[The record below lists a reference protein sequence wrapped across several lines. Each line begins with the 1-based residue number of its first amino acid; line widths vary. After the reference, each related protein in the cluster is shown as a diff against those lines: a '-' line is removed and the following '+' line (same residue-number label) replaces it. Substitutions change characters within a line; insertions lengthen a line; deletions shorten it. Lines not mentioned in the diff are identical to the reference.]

1 MGFAATIVTLCLVLL
16 GTPLFIVI
24 AASGLLFLYRNGIDF
39 SAVIIELYKLA
50 HTPTLTAL
58 PLFAL
63 AGYVLAESN
72 APRRLVRLSDA
83 LLGWLPGGLAVIAL
97 LVSAVFTALTGATG
111 LTIVA
116 MGGLLFPALQ
126 QQKYPEGF
134 SLGLLTTSGTLG
146 LLFPPSFPLI
156 LYGIV
161 AQTSI
166 DQLFLAG
173 ILPGILLVLFLS
185 LYSVWKGYRSEV
197 ARPRFTFLELRGAL
211 REAIWEMPLP
221 FVVLGGIYG
230 GYVAISEAAV
240 LTVLYVLVVEMGVY
254 RDVKFKDLKSITI
267 KSSILVGGI
276 LIILGVSFGLTNTLI
291 NEEIPA
297 KLLDFMKGHVESP
310 LAFLA
315 WLNLFLLAA
324 GCLLGMFPALI
335 VVVPMILP
343 VAQAYGIHPIH
354 LGIILLTNL
363 EIGASLPPVGINLF
377 VASLRFERPILDLYR
392 ASVPYILILLLALIV
407 ITYSPALSLAILGK
421 AINP

>member
-1 MGFAATIVTLCLVLL
+1 MGLLSTIVTLCLILL
-16 GTPLFIVI
+16 GSPLFIVI
-24 AASGLLFLYRNGIDF
+24 AASGLFFLYLNGIDF
-39 SAVIIELYKLA
+39 SALIIELYKLA

-83 LLGWLPGGLAVIAL
+83 VLGWLPGGLAIIAL

-116 MGGLLFPALQ
+116 LGGLLFPALR
-126 QQKYPEGF
+126 QQKYPERF

-173 ILPGILLVLFLS
+173 ILPGIFLVVLLS
-185 LYSVWKGYRSEV
+185 LYSGWKGFRSNV
-197 ARPRFTFLELRGAL
+197 ARPPFTFRELRGAL
-211 REAIWEMPLP
+211 REAIWEIPLP

-230 GYVAISEAAV
+230 GFVAVSEAAV
-240 LTVLYVLVVEMGVY
+240 LTVIYVMIVEMGVY
-254 RDVKFKDLKSITI
+254 RDVKFKDLKAITI

-276 LIILGVSFGLTNTLI
+276 LIILGVSFGLTNSLI
-291 NEEIPA
+291 NEEIPSR
-297 KLLDFMKGHVESP
+297 LLDFMKTHVQSHI
-310 LAFLA
+310 AFLA
-315 WLNLFLLAA
+315 WLNLFLLLA
-324 GCLLGMFPALI
+324 GCILGMFPALI
-335 VVVPMILP
+335 VLVPMILP
-343 VAQAYGIHPIH
+343 VAEAYGVHPTH

-377 VASLRFERPILDLYR
+377 VSSMRFERPVLELYR
-392 ASVPYILILLLALIV
+392 ASVPYILILLLALVV
-407 ITYSPALSLAILGK
+407 ITYWPALSLAILG
-421 AINP
+421 AR

>member
-24 AASGLLFLYRNGIDF
+24 VASGLLFLYRNGIDF

-126 QQKYPEGF
+126 QQKYPERF

-173 ILPGILLVLFLS
+173 IVPGILLVLFLS
-185 LYSVWKGYRSEV
+185 LYSVWKGYRSKV

-254 RDVKFKDLKSITI
+254 RDVKFRDLKSITI

-315 WLNLFLLAA
+315 WLNLFLLGA

-343 VAQAYGIHPIH
+343 VAQAYGINPIH

-377 VASLRFERPILDLYR
+377 VASMRFERPILDLYR
-392 ASVPYILILLLALIV
+392 ASVPYILILLLALVV
-407 ITYSPALSLAILGK
+407 ITYFPALSLGILGK

>member
-1 MGFAATIVTLCLVLL
+1 MGLLSTIVTLCLVLL

-24 AASGLLFLYRNGIDF
+24 AASGLFFLYLNGIDF
-39 SAVIIELYKLA
+39 SALIIELYKLA

-83 LLGWLPGGLAVIAL
+83 VLGWLPGGLAIIAL

-116 MGGLLFPALQ
+116 LGGLLFPALRQ
-126 QQKYPEGF
+126 QRYPERF

-146 LLFPPSFPLI
+146 LLFPPSFALI

-173 ILPGILLVLFLS
+173 ILPGILLVLLLS
-185 LYSVWKGYRSEV
+185 LYSGWKGFRSNV
-197 ARPRFTFLELRGAL
+197 ARPRFTFRELRGAL
-211 REAIWEMPLP
+211 REAIWEIPLP

-230 GYVAISEAAV
+230 GFVAVSEAAV
-240 LTVLYVLVVEMGVY
+240 LTVIYVMVVEMGVY
-254 RDVKFKDLKSITI
+254 RDVKFKDLKAITI

-276 LIILGVSFGLTNTLI
+276 LIILGVSFGLTNSLI
-291 NEEIPA
+291 NEEIPS
-297 KLLDFMKGHVESP
+297 KLLDFMKAHVQSHI
-310 LAFLA
+310 AFLA

-324 GCLLGMFPALI
+324 GCILGMFPALI
-335 VVVPMILP
+335 VLVPMILP
-343 VAQAYGIHPIH
+343 VAEAYGVHPTH

-377 VASLRFERPILDLYR
+377 VSSMRFERPVIELYR
-392 ASVPYILILLLALIV
+392 ASVPFIIILLLALVV
-407 ITYSPALSLAILGK
+407 ITYWPALSLAIIG
-421 AINP
+421 AR

>member
-1 MGFAATIVTLCLVLL
+1 MGFLTSIVTLCIVLA
-16 GTPLFIVI
+16 GAPLFIVI
-24 AASGLLFLYRNGIDF
+24 AASSLLFLYRNGIEF
-39 SAVIIELYKLA
+39 SALIIELYKLA

-83 LLGWLPGGLAVIAL
+83 LLGWLPGGLAIIAL
-97 LVSAVFTALTGATG
+97 SVSAVFTALTGATG

-116 MGGLLFPALQ
+116 MGGLLFPALV
-126 QQKYPEGF
+126 QQKYPERF

-173 ILPGILLVLFLS
+173 ILPGILLVLLLS
-185 LYSVWKGYRSEV
+185 LYSAWKGFRFNV
-197 ARPRFTFLELRGAL
+197 ARPAFTVREARGAL
-211 REAIWEMPLP
+211 REAIWEIPLP
-221 FVVLGGIYG
+221 FIVLGGIYG
-230 GYVAISEAAV
+230 GYVAVSEAAV
-240 LTVLYVLVVEMGVY
+240 LTVLYVLVVEVLVY
-254 RDVKFKDLKSITI
+254 RDVKLRELKSIAL
-267 KSSILVGGI
+267 KSSVLVGGI
-276 LIILGVSFGLTNTLI
+276 LIILGVSFGLTNSLI
-291 NEEIPA
+291 NEEIPN
-297 KLLDFMKGHVESP
+297 KVLDFMKLHVESH

-315 WLNLFLLAA
+315 WLNLFLLVA
-324 GCLLGMFPALI
+324 GCVLGMFPALI
-335 VVVPMILP
+335 VLVPMILP
-343 VAQAYGIHPIH
+343 VAQAYGVNPIH

-377 VASLRFERPILDLYR
+377 VSSMRFERPVLELYR
-392 ASVPYILILLLALIV
+392 ASVPYILILLMALVV
-407 ITYSPALSLAILGK
+407 ITYWPALSLAILGS
-421 AINP
+421 NR